1 MSILSFSNFSH
12 VETRSKF
19 HGKILRIHPM
29 KAPCCCNT
37 SMYFSDQHVIS
48 NILYNLY
55 VTILYTISMQ
65 YIGDIYEAYHMI
77 CL

>member
-1 MSILSFSNFSH
+1 
-12 VETRSKF
+12 
-19 HGKILRIHPM
+19 M